1 MTEPGSR
8 YPDGVPTT
16 APAALISLL
25 DVLRCPACEGALD
38 VDGRALQCPRRHSFD
53 LARAGYVSLLG
64 GGGAVSGDD
73 DEMARARDRFLGTG
87 TYEPLLDAIG
97 DLAQQEA
104 AALGTAPARTDPS
117 GIPTPAPAPAPTI
130 LDAGCGPGYYLAGL
144 LDRFPTARGL
154 GFDTS
159 ARSLRFAARAH
170 ERAAVYTGD
179 VFAPFPLADESA
191 DLLLD
196 VFAPRNPAEFARVL
210 RPQGRL
216 VVVRPTGAHLA
227 ELREIV
233 PQMVSVD
240 PRKEERLHA
249 ALDPFFATTAQRE
262 LTYRVHVDESRI
274 RDLIAMTPSARH
286 VEEAPLAAALAEA
299 LAGPHD
305 GPLDG
310 ALDGSRDRI
319 PEEPHGDQASAVFP
333 VTISV
338 LVSAHRRL

>member
-1 MTEPGSR
+1 MTGFRSR

-16 APAALISLL
+16 SPAASTALISLL
-25 DVLRCPACEGALD
+25 DILRCPACGDAL
-38 VDGRALQCPRRHSFD
+38 VLEGRALRCCRRHSYD

-64 GGGAVSGDD
+64 GGGAISGDD
-73 DEMARARDRFLGTG
+73 DDMARARDRFLGTG
-87 TYEPLLDAIG
+87 AYEPLLDAIG
-97 DLAQQEA
+97 NLAQHEVA
-104 AALGTAPARTDPS
+104 SLAEDPARTDPLPPAT
-117 GIPTPAPAPAPTI
+117 GPTV
-130 LDAGCGPGYYLAGL
+130 LDVGCGPGYYLAGL
-144 LDRFPTARGL
+144 LDRFPAVRGL

-179 VFAPFPLADESA
+179 VFAPFPLADDSA

-210 RPQGRL
+210 RPEGRL

-233 PQMVSVD
+233 PQMVTVD
-240 PRKEERLHA
+240 PRKEERLHT
-249 ALDPFFATTAQRE
+249 ALDPLFATTAQRE
-262 LTYRVHVDESRI
+262 VTYQVLVGEARI

-286 VEEAPLAAALAEA
+286 VEEAPLAAAVDRA
-299 LAGPHD
+299 LGHA
-305 GPLDG
+305 
-310 ALDGSRDRI
+310 S
-319 PEEPHGDQASAVFP
+319 GDEDPAVFP
-333 VTISV
+333 VTVSV

>member
-1 MTEPGSR
+1 M
-8 YPDGVPTT
+8 PTT
-16 APAALISLL
+16 SPAAPSALISLL
-25 DVLRCPACEGALD
+25 DVLRCPACEGAL
-38 VDGRALQCPRRHSFD
+38 VADGRALQCPRRHSFD

-87 TYEPLLDAIG
+87 TYEPLLDGIG
-97 DLAQQEA
+97 DLAQQEVP
-104 AALGTAPARTDPS
+104 ALGEDPAPADLS
-117 GIPTPAPAPAPTI
+117 APAPAPTI

-144 LDRFPTARGL
+144 LDRFPAARGL

-170 ERAAVYTGD
+170 QRAAVYTGD

-262 LTYRVHVDESRI
+262 LTYRVSVDEARI

-286 VEEAPLAAALAEA
+286 VE
-299 LAGPHD
+299 
-305 GPLDG
+305 
-310 ALDGSRDRI
+310 
-319 PEEPHGDQASAVFP
+319 
-333 VTISV
+333 
-338 LVSAHRRL
+338 

>member
-1 MTEPGSR
+1 MTGSRSR

-16 APAALISLL
+16 SPAAPSALISLL
-25 DVLRCPACEGALD
+25 DVLRCPACEGAL
-38 VDGRALQCPRRHSFD
+38 VADGRALQCPRRHSFD

-87 TYEPLLDAIG
+87 TYEPLLDGIG
-97 DLAQQEA
+97 DLAQQEVP
-104 AALGTAPARTDPS
+104 ALGEDPAPADLS
-117 GIPTPAPAPAPTI
+117 APAPAPTI

-144 LDRFPTARGL
+144 LDRFPAARGL

-170 ERAAVYTGD
+170 QRAAVYTGD

-262 LTYRVHVDESRI
+262 LTYRVSVDEARI

-286 VEEAPLAAALAEA
+286 VEKAPLAAALAEA

-305 GPLDG
+305 GPLGG
-310 ALDGSRDRI
+310 ALDGPLHRI